1 MRHWS
6 PSCSH
11 GEAKDLAEKHR
22 GQREDLEGAPS
33 NFCKNIFA
41 FYYLGYAAPVKGN
54 LGKFSYTSSTHP

>member
-22 GQREDLEGAPS
+22 GQREDLEGASS
-33 NFCKNIFA
+33 NFAKIFLHSITWIRCPCKRK
-41 FYYLGYAAPVKGN
+41 PREV
-54 LGKFSYTSSTHP
+54 

>member
-6 PSCSH
+6 PYCSH

-33 NFCKNIFA
+33 NFAKIFCILLLRIRCPCKRK
-41 FYYLGYAAPVKGN
+41 PWEV
-54 LGKFSYTSSTHP
+54 